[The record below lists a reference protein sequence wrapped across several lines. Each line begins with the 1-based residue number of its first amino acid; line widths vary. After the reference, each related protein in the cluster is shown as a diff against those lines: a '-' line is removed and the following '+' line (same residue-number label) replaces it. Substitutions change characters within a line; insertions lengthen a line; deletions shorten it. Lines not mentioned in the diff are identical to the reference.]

1 MKLAGVDGA
10 QRREHRKTLG
20 AHACMGRP
28 GSEKKTAHSSHVTPG
43 GVTVCNSIVLIHPA
57 HGTAKNREEGRA
69 LRLRLTGLLWLLQA
83 EVAMARALAVK
94 DEKEA
99 RARARALRRS
109 EYGSNTAMQW
119 CDPPKSTRHS
129 HVSFQLR

>member
-1 MKLAGVDGA
+1 
-10 QRREHRKTLG
+10 
-20 AHACMGRP
+20 MGRP
-28 GSEKKTAHSSHVTPG
+28 KIEKKAVHSVSVSR
-43 GVTVCNSIVLIHPA
+43 VF
-57 HGTAKNREEGRA
+57 
-69 LRLRLTGLLWLLQA
+69 LWLLQA
-83 EVAMARALAVK
+83 EVARARALAVK